1 MESITEQR
9 FASQEE
15 RFIDRLLQ
23 ALATLPQHEPR
34 GAARCAQDWARVERD
49 EKNPESP
56 VRN

>member
-9 FASQEE
+9 FV
-15 RFIDRLLQ
+15 DRLLQ

-34 GAARCAQDWARVERD
+34 GAERCAQDWARAERT
-49 EKNPESP
+49 ESAPVSP